1 MAAEDITQY
10 PPGRRL
16 DIVREGDGDPRHGRY
31 TTYQNHQCHCV
42 ACKTAWRDYMRDLR
56 RRRREQ
62 AAS

>member
-1 MAAEDITQY
+1 MAAQERTES
-10 PPGRRL
+10 PPGRPL

-31 TTYQNHQCHCV
+31 TTYNNHTCRCTE
-42 ACKTAWRDYMRDLR
+42 CREAWTQYNRDLR